1 MKIGVFGGSFNPI
14 HIGHIKTIKFLIEQK
29 YFDKIL
35 LIPCFISPHK
45 TNQVYIDSFHRFEMV
60 KLAFLNTPEIDISDF
75 EINQKEVSYSIY
87 TIKHFLQNYEAI
99 DLVIGYDN
107 LLCFDSWFEYKEILS
122 LVNLLVL
129 RRHSEKAIIP
139 EFLKEFKS
147 KIKFVESPL
156 VNVSSSEIR
165 NNIKTNRD
173 VSDMLCQS
181 VYDYILTNNLY
192 K

>member
-1 MKIGVFGGSFNPI
+1 MKIGIFGGSFNPI
-14 HIGHIKTIKFLIEQK
+14 HIGHIKTIKFLIDQK
-29 YFDKIL
+29 YLDKIL

-45 TNQVYIDSFHRFEMV
+45 TDQIYVDSLHRLEMV
-60 KLAFLNTPEIDISDF
+60 KIAFLNTPEVDVSDF

-87 TIKHFLQNYEAI
+87 TIKHFLQKYESI

-122 LVNLLVL
+122 LVNLIVL
-129 RRHSEKAIIP
+129 RRNSEKAIIP
-139 EFLKEFKS
+139 RFLQEFES
-147 KIKFVESPL
+147 KIKFLESPL

-165 NNIKTNRD
+165 KKIKTNEN
-173 VSDMLCQS
+173 VSDMLNQS
-181 VYDYILTNNLY
+181 VYDYIKTNNLY